1 MVNYMF
7 DYHKIIMNKKM
18 VRVISYDSLK
28 EIDDDKII
36 IDNNI
41 IIGCNLKIEEM
52 DDYSILITGI
62 IKEVKLLD

>member
-18 VRVISYDSLK
+18 VRIISYDSLK

>member
-1 MVNYMF
+1 MF

-18 VRVISYDSLK
+18 VRIISYDSLK

>member
-41 IIGCNLKIEEM
+41 IIGCNLKIDEM
-52 DDYSILITGI
+52 DDYSILITGN

>member
-18 VRVISYDSLK
+18 VRVISYDFLK

>member
-1 MVNYMF
+1 MF